1 MAFDWNDLK
10 YFLAVARAG
19 KLTEAARRM
28 ATDHATVSRRVAAL
42 EERLGTVL
50 FDRSPRGYALTGAG
64 ERLLSFAET
73 MEGVAGRAH
82 DEISGEK
89 VSLSGAVRIGAPDG
103 FGAGFL
109 AGQVGDLI
117 TRHPQLEVEIVAM
130 PRVFSLSRREADI
143 AVSLERPNKGR
154 LFSRKLT
161 DYTLHVYGA
170 RSYLECKPPIET
182 VRDLR
187 DHTLIG
193 YIPDMIFTQELNYLS
208 QIVGDLSPNL
218 SSTNLLAQRQ
228 ATERGVGL
236 CVLPDFLAEDRPTLQ
251 PVLPTAIELTR
262 TFWLI
267 AHLDSRDSARIQ
279 TVMNYISER
288 VRDNRKRFLKS
299 FEDTAWQR
307 AGP

>member
-28 ATDHATVSRRVAAL
+28 GTDHATVSRRVAAL
-42 EERLGTVL
+42 EERLGTIL

-73 MEGVAGRAH
+73 MEGVAARAH
-82 DEISGEK
+82 DEIAGEK

-103 FGAGFL
+103 FGVGFL
-109 AGQVGDLI
+109 AGQVGDLVA
-117 TRHPQLEVEIVAM
+117 RHPQLEVEIVAM

-143 AVSLERPNKGR
+143 AVSLERPSKGR

-161 DYTLHVYGA
+161 DYSLHIYGA
-170 RSYLECKPPIET
+170 RDYLANSPPIDA

-187 DHTLIG
+187 EHRLIG

-208 QIVGDLSPNL
+208 QIVGDLAPNL
-218 SSTNLLAQRQ
+218 SSTNLLAQRE
-228 ATERGVGL
+228 ATERGAGL
-236 CVLPDFLAEDRPTLQ
+236 CVLPDFLVRDRPDLI
-251 PVLPTAIELTR
+251 PVLPSAVELIR

-267 AHLDSRDSARIQ
+267 AHMDARDSARIQ
-279 TVMNYISER
+279 TVMNFIAER
-288 VRDNRKRFLKS
+288 VRDHRNQFLQS
-299 FEDTAWQR
+299 FEETAWDR